1 MTIVFMVWS
10 DAVSS
15 DRRPVDLRS
24 LLSPRAMAIVGA
36 SPNVA
41 RHTGRAMANLLRTG
55 YAGTV
60 YPVNPRYHEVMGL
73 PCLASATD
81 LPPDVD
87 VAYVLIRAELVLAA
101 VEECARAGVRN
112 VVVCTSGFAE
122 EGAAGRSVQE
132 QLTALARRTGIRI
145 VGPNCIGILDV
156 VGNVVATPTLNIAE
170 HIAPGSVTVV
180 SQSGGMGVNVV
191 NIAQGRGVGIRALVS
206 VGNEC
211 DIDVADLVGALAEDE
226 HTAVI
231 ALFLEQ
237 IRRVEPFLDAVRRA
251 HEAGKRVVALKVG
264 AGDAAARSALGHTGA
279 MTGSHQVF
287 TAVMA
292 ESGVAT
298 VRTLDELI
306 DVAGLLAAA
315 PPPVSGRL
323 LIVSPSGGECS
334 YVADRAEA
342 AGLCVPPL
350 RAATAQK
357 LASLMRFGTPGN
369 PLDLTGQVIGDATLL
384 QDVTSVLADD
394 DGVDVILF
402 AVPTWTE
409 HDAERLLPVI
419 VDAARA
425 SSTLAVISTW
435 TANGMT
441 ETAEG
446 ILAAAGVPVFA
457 GPDTAVRAL
466 RALATIPPVPV
477 RPPAPARPPGRVAAR
492 ATAELPPRWRV
503 DPPTE
508 HDASRYAAAWGI
520 PVPAQLLAEDAADAT
535 ALAGRLRWPIVA
547 KQLCRGVTH
556 KSDLGLVRPDI
567 RDPRDLA
574 AQLAQLAAVAASN
587 DLEPAGILL
596 AEQAAGLEMI
606 VGGVRDADFGPMI
619 MVGSGG
625 VLAEVL
631 ADTALA
637 RCPIDSARAAE
648 LIGTLRIARVLS
660 GYRGLAYDVAALAD
674 LVARASEMFAASP
687 WMAAFDLNP
696 VLVGPAG
703 HGATAVDASIEL

>member
-1 MTIVFMVWS
+1 MTIVFMVRS

-15 DRRPVDLRS
+15 DRRAVDLRS
-24 LLSPRAMAIVGA
+24 LLTPRTMAIVGA

-41 RHTGRAMANLLRTG
+41 RHTGRAMANLLRTR

-60 YPVNPRYHEVMGL
+60 YPVNPRYHEVMGV
-73 PCLASATD
+73 PCLASAAD

-87 VAYVLIRAELVLAA
+87 VAYVLIRAQLVLAA

-211 DIDVADLVGALAEDE
+211 DVDVADLVGALADDE

-251 HEAGKRVVALKVG
+251 HESGKRVVALKVG
-264 AGDAAARSALGHTGA
+264 AGAAAARSALGHTGA

-292 ESGVAT
+292 EAGVVT

-342 AGLCVPPL
+342 AGLCIPPL
-350 RAATAQK
+350 QAATAEK

-425 SSTLAVISTW
+425 SSTLAVVSTW

-441 ETAEG
+441 ETAER
-446 ILAAAGVPVFA
+446 ILAAAGIPVFA

-466 RALATIPPVPV
+466 RAVATIPPVPTSPPV
-477 RPPAPARPPGRVAAR
+477 RAAAR
-492 ATAELPPRWRV
+492 APAEMPVRWRV

-508 HDASRYAAAWGI
+508 HDASRYAAAWEI

-567 RDPRDLA
+567 RGPQDLA
-574 AQLAQLAAVAASN
+574 AQLAQLAAVVASN
-587 DLEPAGILL
+587 DLETAGILL
-596 AEQAAGLEMI
+596 SEQAVGLEMI
-606 VGGVRDADFGPMI
+606 VGGVRDAEFGPMI

-637 RCPIDSARAAE
+637 RCPIDSAQAAE

-660 GYRGLAYDVAALAD
+660 GYRGQAYDVAALAD

-687 WMAAFDLNP
+687 WLAAFDLNP

>member
-1 MTIVFMVWS
+1 MTIVFMVRPG
-10 DAVSS
+10 AVSS
-15 DRRPVDLRS
+15 DRPALELSS
-24 LLSPRAMAIVGA
+24 LLSPRAIAVVGA

-55 YAGTV
+55 YAGTI
-60 YPVNPRYHEVMGL
+60 YPVNPRYDDVMGV
-73 PCLASATD
+73 PCLASAAE
-81 LPPDVD
+81 LPPDLD
-87 VAYVLIRAELVLAA
+87 VAYVLIRAELVLPT
-101 VEECARAGVRN
+101 VDECARAGVRN

-122 EGAAGRSVQE
+122 EGEAGRSVQE
-132 QLTALARRTGIRI
+132 QLTALARRTGTRI

-191 NIAQGRGVGIRALVS
+191 NIAQGRGVGIRALIS

-211 DIDVADLVGALAEDE
+211 DLDVADLVDALADDE

-251 HEAGKRVVALKVG
+251 HRAGKRIVALKVG
-264 AGDAAARSALGHTGA
+264 ASDAATRSALGHTGA

-292 ESGVAT
+292 ESGVVT
-298 VRTLDELI
+298 VGTLDELI
-306 DVAGLLAAA
+306 DVAGLLAVA

-342 AGLCVPPL
+342 AGLSVPPL
-350 RAATAQK
+350 QAATAEK
-357 LASLMRFGTPGN
+357 LAGLMRFGTPGN

-384 QDVTSVLADD
+384 KDITSVLADD
-394 DGVDVILF
+394 DGVDMILF
-402 AVPTWTE
+402 AVPTWTD

-419 VDAARA
+419 TDAARA
-425 SSTLAVISTW
+425 STTPAVVSTW

-441 ETAEG
+441 ETAER
-446 ILAAAGVPVFA
+446 ILAASGVPMFA
-457 GPDTAVRAL
+457 GADTAVRAL
-466 RALATIPPVPV
+466 RALATIPPVPTDTA
-477 RPPAPARPPGRVAAR
+477 APADARVPVGMP
-492 ATAELPPRWRV
+492 LRWQV
-503 DPPTE
+503 DAPTE
-508 HDASRYAAAWGI
+508 HDASRYAAEWGI
-520 PVPAQLLAEDAADAT
+520 PFPRELLAGDADEAM

-547 KQLCRGVTH
+547 KQLCRDVLH
-556 KSDLGLVRPDI
+556 KSDLGLVRTGI

-574 AQLAQLAAVAASN
+574 AHLAELADIVAGN
-587 DLEPAGILL
+587 ELEPAGILL
-596 AEQAAGLEMI
+596 AEQASGLEMI

-625 VLAEVL
+625 VLAEIL
-631 ADTALA
+631 TDTALA
-637 RCPIDSARAAE
+637 RCPIDAERAAE
-648 LIGTLRIARVLS
+648 LIGTLRIARVLA
-660 GYRGLAYDVAALAD
+660 GYRGSAYDVVALAE
-674 LVARASEMFAASP
+674 LVARASEMFAAAP

-703 HGATAVDASIEL
+703 HGAMAVDASIAL

>member
-1 MTIVFMVWS
+1 MTIVFMIPPGAAS
-10 DAVSS
+10 A
-15 DRRPVDLRS
+15 RPAVDLGS
-24 LLSPRAMAIVGA
+24 LLSPRALAIVGA
-36 SPNVA
+36 SPTVA

-55 YAGTV
+55 YAGTI
-60 YPVNPRYHEVMGL
+60 YPVNPRYREVMGVR
-73 PCLASATD
+73 CLASAAD

-87 VAYVLIRAELVLAA
+87 VAYVLVRAELVLPA

-122 EGAAGRSVQE
+122 EGEAGRALQE
-132 QLTALARRTGIRI
+132 QLTGLARRTGTRI

-170 HIAPGSVTVV
+170 HIAPGRVTVV

-211 DIDVADLVGALAEDE
+211 DVDVADLVGALADDA

-237 IRRVEPFLDAVRRA
+237 IRRVGPFLDAVRRA
-251 HEAGKRVVALKVG
+251 HGAGKRIVALKVG

-279 MTGSHQVF
+279 MTGSHRVF

-292 ESGVAT
+292 ESGVVT
-298 VRTLDELI
+298 VRTLDELV
-306 DVAGLLAAA
+306 DVAGLLAAG

-342 AGLCVPPL
+342 AGLCVPAL
-350 RAATAQK
+350 RPATAEK
-357 LASLMRFGTPGN
+357 LAGLMRFGTPGN

-384 QDVTSVLADD
+384 RDVTSVLADD
-394 DGVDVILF
+394 DGADVILF
-402 AVPTWTE
+402 AVPTWTG

-425 SSTLAVISTW
+425 SSTLAVVSTW
-435 TANGMT
+435 AANGMT
-441 ETAEG
+441 ETAER
-446 ILAAAGVPVFA
+446 ILADAGVPVFA

-466 RALATIPPVPV
+466 RALATMPPVPAAV
-477 RPPAPARPPGRVAAR
+477 QVPVQVPVQAPVQAP
-492 ATAELPPRWRV
+492 AELPARWRV

-508 HDASRYAAAWGI
+508 HDAGRYAAGWGI
-520 PVPAQLLAEDAADAT
+520 PFPAELLAQDAAEAM

-556 KSDLGLVRPDI
+556 KSDLGLVRTDI
-567 RDPRDLA
+567 RDRQGLA
-574 AQLAQLAAVAASN
+574 TQLAQLAEVVAGN

-596 AEQAAGLEMI
+596 AEQAIGLEMI

-619 MVGSGG
+619 MVGAGG

-637 RCPIDSARAAE
+637 RCPVDAGRAAQ

-660 GYRGLAYDVAALAD
+660 GYRGQAHDVAALAH
-674 LVARASEMFAASP
+674 LVARASQMFAAAP
-687 WMAAFDLNP
+687 WMAGFDLNP

-703 HGATAVDASIEL
+703 HGAMAVDASIAL

>member
-1 MTIVFMVWS
+1 M
-10 DAVSS
+10 
-15 DRRPVDLRS
+15 DLGR
-24 LLSPRAMAIVGA
+24 LLSPRAVAIVGA

-55 YAGTV
+55 YEGTI
-60 YPVNPRYHEVMGL
+60 YPVNPRYDEVMGV
-73 PCLASATD
+73 PCLASAAE

-87 VAYVLIRAELVLAA
+87 VAYVLIRAELVLAT
-101 VEECARAGVRN
+101 VDECARAGVRN

-122 EGAAGRSVQE
+122 EGEAGRSVQE
-132 QLTALARRTGIRI
+132 QLTGLARRTGTRI

-191 NIAQGRGVGIRALVS
+191 NIAQGRGVGIRALIS

-211 DIDVADLVGALAEDE
+211 DVDVADLVGALADDE

-251 HEAGKRVVALKVG
+251 HAAGKRIVALKVG
-264 AGDAAARSALGHTGA
+264 ASDAATRSALGHTGA

-292 ESGVAT
+292 ESGVIP
-298 VRTLDELI
+298 VRTLDELV
-306 DVAGLLAAA
+306 DVSGLLAAA
-315 PPPVSGRL
+315 PRPVSGRL

-334 YVADRAEA
+334 YVADRAVA

-350 RAATAQK
+350 RAATSEK
-357 LASLMRFGTPGN
+357 LAGLMRFGTPGN

-394 DGVDVILF
+394 DEVDLILF
-402 AVPTWTE
+402 AVPTWTA

-419 VDAARA
+419 TDAARA
-425 SSTLAVISTW
+425 SDTLAVVSTW
-435 TANGMT
+435 TANGVT
-441 ETAEG
+441 ETAER
-446 ILAAAGVPVFA
+446 ILAAAGVPGFA
-457 GPDTAVRAL
+457 GADTAVRAL
-466 RALATIPPVPV
+466 RALATIPPVPET
-477 RPPAPARPPGRVAAR
+477 PPAQAYARVPAEMP
-492 ATAELPPRWRV
+492 LRWQV
-503 DPPTE
+503 DAPTE

-520 PVPAQLLAEDAADAT
+520 PFPTQLVAGDAT
-535 ALAGRLRWPIVA
+535 EAMALAGRLRWPIVA
-547 KQLCRGVTH
+547 KQLCRDVAH
-556 KSDLGLVRPDI
+556 KSDLGLVRLDI
-567 RDPRDLA
+567 RGPQDLA
-574 AQLAQLAAVAASN
+574 AQLAQLAEAVASN
-587 DLEPAGILL
+587 GLEPAGILL
-596 AEQAAGLEMI
+596 AEQAVGLEMI

-619 MVGSGG
+619 MIGSGG

-637 RCPIDSARAAE
+637 RCPIDAERAEE
-648 LIGTLRIARVLS
+648 LVGTLRIARVLS
-660 GYRGLAYDVAALAD
+660 GYRGRAYDVAALAE
-674 LVARASEMFAASP
+674 LVARASEMFAAAP
-687 WMAAFDLNP
+687 WMAGFDLNP

-703 HGATAVDASIEL
+703 SGAKAVDASIELLPGP